1 VVEDTELMATVDLPL
16 HRQSQSMKLRTRP
29 SRLPQKITR
38 LAHPSPVAHHLHSRR
53 ATTHTMDMV
62 HTTDVAVAVVA
73 AEDVEVLG
81 VVAAN
86 SDHPPVFPPSC
97 KT

>member
-1 VVEDTELMATVDLPL
+1 
-16 HRQSQSMKLRTRP
+16 
-29 SRLPQKITR
+29 
-38 LAHPSPVAHHLHSRR
+38 VAHHLHSRR